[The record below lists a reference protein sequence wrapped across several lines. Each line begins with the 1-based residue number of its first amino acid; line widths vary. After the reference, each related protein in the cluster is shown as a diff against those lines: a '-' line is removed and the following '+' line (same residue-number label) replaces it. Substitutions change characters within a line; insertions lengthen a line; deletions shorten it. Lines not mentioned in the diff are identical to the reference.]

1 MVQHLATEQKCSA
14 NSGFP
19 ALNGKKTVIMI
30 GLFERGGAERQA
42 YLLARESRR
51 AGLDVEVWALT
62 RNGAYQQEF
71 EAAGIPTR
79 ALEFPPP
86 PLLGETRLER
96 GIQLVQRVRPVVSQ
110 IRKARVDV
118 LLPFTTW
125 PNVVAGLG
133 YRFAGVKLCI
143 WGERHCGDERAHME
157 RFALAQYRRFVA
169 NSTAGVEFLAN
180 EKRVPRENISF
191 VPNGVEECGANGAN
205 WRVRLNISPS
215 QPLVVKIANIN
226 HRKDHLTLLRAWKIV
241 QDSWRGNERPVL
253 ALAGHYGDTY
263 DACAAFCAE
272 AGLQSTVRFI
282 GSIPDVPSLIAA
294 SDLAAFSSLAE
305 GMPNGVLECMAAG
318 KAVIASDL
326 PGVRDALG
334 PEAGDV
340 VVPLRDSERFAQ
352 LLLQLIGNEQKRR
365 ELGDRNLRRVRTEF
379 SVRRMASR
387 YLGVVEGE
395 LRRPRIGFA
404 QLTARRQWNTR

>member
-1 MVQHLATEQKCSA
+1 MLRYFAKKQNGSA
-14 NSGFP
+14 NSRFP
-19 ALNGKKTVIMI
+19 ALAGKKTVILI

-42 YLLARESRR
+42 YLLARESRQ

-62 RNGAYQQEF
+62 RGGAYQQEF

-86 PLLGETRLER
+86 PLPGETRFER

-110 IRKARVDV
+110 IRKAGVDA

-133 YRFAGVKLCI
+133 YRFAGVKVCI

-157 RFALAQYRRFVA
+157 PLALAQYRRFIA

-180 EKRVPRENISF
+180 EKRVPRESISL
-191 VPNGVEECGANGAN
+191 VPNGVEECNADGGN
-205 WRVRLNISPS
+205 WRARLNLSPA
-215 QPLVVKIANIN
+215 QLLVVKIANIN

-241 QDSWRGNERPVL
+241 QDSSRGNDRPVL
-253 ALAGHYGDTY
+253 ALAGHRGDAY

-294 SDLAAFSSLAE
+294 SDLTAFCSLAE

-318 KAVIASDL
+318 KAIIASDL

-334 PEAGDV
+334 PDADEV
-340 VVPLRDSERFAQ
+340 IVPLRDGERFAK
-352 LLLQLIGNEQKRR
+352 LLCELLESEEKRR
-365 ELGDRNLRRVRTEF
+365 ELGARNLRRVRAEF
-379 SVRRMASR
+379 SVRRMASQ
-387 YLGVVEGE
+387 YLDVVEGE
-395 LRRPRIGFA
+395 LRRSKTAFA
-404 QLTARRQWNTR
+404 QLTAQWRSNT